1 MGPWAGSNEAN
12 GAQIGSASAEET
24 ESQFYLTDGR
34 TDGQTDA
41 QTFVQFLILS
51 RYVYV
56 KVGLEAFV
64 KKFIFR
70 AIL

>member
-1 MGPWAGSNEAN
+1 MGPWAGSNETN
-12 GAQIGSASAEET
+12 GAQIGQASAEKT
-24 ESQFYLTDGR
+24 KWQFYR
-34 TDGQTDA
+34 TNRRTDA